1 MVAHKAVGIYVELEL
16 LLGDSEVFEEFLVV
30 GFVYEDSLAAIAAG
44 GDVIQQS
51 FALQSIRA

>member
-44 GDVIQQS
+44 GDVIQ
-51 FALQSIRA
+51 